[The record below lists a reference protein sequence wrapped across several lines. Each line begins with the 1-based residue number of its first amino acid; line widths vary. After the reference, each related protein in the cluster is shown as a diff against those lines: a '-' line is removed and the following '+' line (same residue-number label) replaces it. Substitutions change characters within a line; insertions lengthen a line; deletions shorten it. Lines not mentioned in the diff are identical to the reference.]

1 MHVQSTLTDDD
12 LIEHFRAGLNDREIG
27 DLFGVTR
34 QAVQSRRKKLGLER
48 NPVWRKVN
56 ELVKYRWEIYLT
68 PDKDS
73 HNRQWPIMRLR
84 EWLRYRYGDN
94 SLSPQQLHLSRSWV
108 IERIDRDEVLC
119 YDKDGPQ
126 PWYYR
131 PRRPEDGRLLID
143 WPTDLAFPTR
153 RARLA
158 LEVPKDLSN
167 LP

>member
-1 MHVQSTLTDDD
+1 MHVQSALTDED
-12 LIEHFRAGLNDREIG
+12 LIEQYHAGLNDREIG

-34 QAVQSRRKKLGLER
+34 QAVQLRRKKLRLER

-56 ELVKYRWEIYLT
+56 ELVKYRWDIYIT

-84 EWLRYRYGDN
+84 EWLRYRYGDG

-108 IERIDRDEVLC
+108 IERIERDEVLC
-119 YDKDGPQ
+119 YDMHKTQ

-143 WPTDLAFPTR
+143 WPADLPFPNR
-153 RARLA
+153 RARQA
-158 LEVPKDLSN
+158 LEVPEDLSN